1 MKKFFISLLALTFL
15 QNGGITAAAESIENA
30 DYNNKKIAWGLGSVT
45 DEYGRPT
52 DAVTAQEKYG
62 ELWGLFV
69 GEADKKRLWLTFDE
83 GYENGCT
90 EKILDTLKEKNVKG
104 VFFVTLDYVKSEP
117 ELIRRMIDE
126 GHTVGNHTCT
136 HPSLAECSPDKVRA
150 ELSELHSYVRDN
162 FGYDMYVMRPPRGEF
177 SEQVLSIAKELGY
190 TTVLW
195 SFAYQDW
202 LTNSQPDPDLAF
214 DKITSR
220 THNGAVYLLHAVS
233 ETNTKILGRLIDHWH
248 DNDYVITPM

>member
-1 MKKFFISLLALTFL
+1 MKKILIPL
-15 QNGGITAAAESIENA
+15 TAALIFRSGLTAYSEVY
-30 DYNNKKIAWGLGSVT
+30 DNKKIAWGLGAST
-45 DEYGRPT
+45 DEAGRPT
-52 DAVTAQEKYG
+52 DAVNAQNKYG
-62 ELWGLFV
+62 DLQGLFV
-69 GEADKKRLWLTFDE
+69 GDAEHKRVWLTFDE

-90 EKILDTLKEKNVKG
+90 SQILDVLKEKGVRA
-104 VFFVTLDYVKSEP
+104 VFFVTLDYAQREP

-136 HPSLAECSPDKVRA
+136 HPSLAECTAEEVRA
-150 ELSELHSYVRDN
+150 ELTGLHKYIKDN
-162 FGYDMYVMRPPRGEF
+162 FGYDMYVMRPPKGEF

-202 LTNSQPDPDLAF
+202 LTDKQPDPDTAF
-214 DKITSR
+214 DRITSK

-233 ETNTKILGRLIDHWH
+233 QTNAGILGKVIDNWH
-248 DNDYVITPM
+248 NNGYKITPM